1 MTTPTPVP
9 VPRRRAWFLG
19 GVMVLLAAV
28 LIALGLNTAH
38 RLAVARHEH
47 RGTVTVASCTFE
59 AFGRHG
65 NTYSCLGNFSPA
77 DGDLVVPA
85 VTFDHIGRLDRG
97 ERIGAGL
104 SGPDDRTAD
113 VEGVRGL
120 VWRGAFLLAGL
131 IGMAALFRALRQ
143 ARSG

>member
-9 VPRRRAWFLG
+9 RRLPWFLG

-38 RLAVARHEH
+38 RLAGARHEH
-47 RGTVTVASCTFE
+47 RGTVTVANCTFE
-59 AFGRHG
+59 AFGQHG
-65 NTYSCLGNFSPA
+65 NTYWCLGNFRTA

-85 VTFDHIGRLDRG
+85 VTFDHIGRLERG
-97 ERIGAGL
+97 ERVGARV

-120 VWRGAFLLAGL
+120 IWRGAFLLAGL
-131 IGMAALFRALRQ
+131 IGMAALFRALRR